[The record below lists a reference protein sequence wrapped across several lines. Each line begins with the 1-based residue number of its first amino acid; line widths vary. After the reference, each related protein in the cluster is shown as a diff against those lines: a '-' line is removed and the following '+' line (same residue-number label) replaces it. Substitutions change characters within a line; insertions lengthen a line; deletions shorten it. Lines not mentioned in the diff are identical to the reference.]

1 MIGRILGTLIAAIVF
16 KHPLMI
22 LLGFAAGWW
31 FDYQRKTPISEGKEN
46 MPFKPSLNALQ
57 EAYQLLGVIE
67 KSSNEEV
74 KSAYKKLV
82 SHYHP
87 DKIVAQ
93 GGSEQDV
100 KKATETVQKIQAA
113 YQLVMQARN

>member
-1 MIGRILGTLIAAIVF
+1 MGRIIGTLIAAIVF

-31 FDYQRKTPISEGKEN
+31 FDSQQNTSAGESKENTPI
-46 MPFKPSLNALQ
+46 KPQANSLQ
-57 EAYQLLGVIE
+57 QAYQLLGVVE

-74 KSAYKKLV
+74 KSAYKKLM

-87 DKIVAQ
+87 DKISAK
-93 GGSEQDV
+93 GGSEQEV
-100 KKATETVQKIQAA
+100 KQATATVQKIQAA
-113 YQLVMQARN
+113 YQLIMQARG

>member
-1 MIGRILGTLIAAIVF
+1 MMGRIIGTLIAAIVF

-31 FDYQRKTPISEGKEN
+31 FDHQQKSKIDQNETSS
-46 MPFKPSLNALQ
+46 PSQPQSNNLQ
-57 EAYQLLGVIE
+57 EAYQLLGVVE
-67 KSSNEEV
+67 KNSNEEV
-74 KSAYKKLV
+74 KNAYKKLM

-93 GGSEQDV
+93 GGSEQDI
-100 KKATETVQKIQAA
+100 KNATETVQKIQAA
-113 YQLVMQARN
+113 YQLIMQGRA